1 MQEQLNM
8 KPPSHGLRPAAT
20 ALGAALMLVFAQV
33 GRASD
38 HNLLSTH
45 VPAAIA
51 SGHLQPAGNL
61 PDTNVLHLAIGLPL
75 RNKPA
80 MDKLLRQ
87 IYDPNSPNYHH
98 YLSVAEFTERFG
110 PGKADYD
117 ALQDFALANHLK
129 VTATHPNR
137 VLLDVDASVADIR
150 RVFHVNI
157 RTYNHPRENRQF
169 FAPDKEPTLE
179 LAVPVLHISGL
190 DNFTLP
196 RPIGLRPGG
205 GKAKS
210 LQEGSGP
217 GGNYIGFDLRR
228 AYAPGVTLNGLGQ
241 NVALVEFDG
250 YFASDIVAYEQ
261 ETGEAQQLG
270 LPFVNLVNVP
280 IDGGVSIPSEGGDI
294 EVSLDIEMV
303 IAMAPGVST
312 IYVYESPVTIIDDV
326 INRIATD
333 DSSSQ
338 ISSSWIYATD
348 PTTEQIFQEFAL
360 QGQSYSNGSGD
371 GDAYSGGVNPPCDD
385 PYITL
390 VGGTELSMTNNAL
403 TYVSDVVWQE
413 GYEPPGGNPQQN
425 GWTGSGGGIS
435 TVWPIPIWQQG
446 INMTTNQGS
455 TSFRNTPDVAMTAQS
470 LWVIALDGQALP
482 VGGTSAASPL
492 WAGFIAL
499 ANQQAR
505 LYASKPVG
513 FPNPA
518 VYAIGKSAL
527 YTNCFHDVTN
537 GNNTNGPSPTNFF
550 ASPGYDLCTGWGTPT
565 GSNLINLLAPPGK
578 VPALLVLTNLISTP
592 NASGVVSF
600 DGCFGVTLVLTNEG
614 SAEATGVEGVL
625 FSTTPGAVVA
635 QSTASF
641 PNMFP
646 GASAASTTEFTL
658 STEPSFICGTPIDLV
673 LVLKYA
679 QGQRTNEFEI
689 PSGLVGSPDTF
700 GNSTPF
706 ELTPGSFSG
715 VLSPVTVSGL
725 QAAAK
730 FTVSVYV
737 SSLFDDGLILDLIS
751 PDGATNR
758 LAYFDGGDN
767 PNFGTACSPALE
779 TTFDDDASNSIATG
793 AAPFIGSFKP
803 YNPLSSL
810 LPAYGTNLNGV
821 WQLSVSDANPGD
833 TATLECWSLNVSP
846 SICQDGG
853 GQCPG
858 ASLSLTMSA
867 NPSPGLVNSNLVYT
881 LIVSNAGPQQATGVV
896 VSQSLPPGFGFVTAS
911 NATATASGTN
921 LTLSLGVLPVY
932 GTSLV
937 SVVTIPTLPGLA
949 TSVASVASP
958 AINPNPNNNTASVST
973 LVTLPAA
980 ELAVSMTAAPTAL
993 LQGGQTT
1000 FTIIVGNSGPF
1011 TATDVVL
1018 TNQLPANVN
1027 FISATTSQGSI
1038 SANGLLAA
1046 LGTLPVGSNAVVTVT
1061 VASTTTGDITDTA
1074 QAGLSPLQ
1082 TDPVPQ
1088 NSSASFTVTVGPSAD
1103 LGVSATVTPSTVVA
1117 GNDCTYVATVVNNGP
1132 STATDVV
1139 FSQSIPGGTGLD
1151 SSTFVS
1157 SSQAG
1162 VAITNDSITWD
1173 IGTLASGASV
1183 AITNVLQSAS
1193 LQPGAKPV
1201 VLSSTFSVF
1210 GQPGDANTNNNLIT
1224 LTSLSETPTVMIVP
1238 VSATLVSQN
1247 GSSPNGAVNPGESV
1261 QVELYLQN
1269 TGNVGTTNLVATL
1282 QATGGVTLPSGYQVY
1297 GALAPGSAPS
1307 GGTFSFTANSTNGG
1321 TVVATLSLQDG
1332 SNSLGTVSFNFYM
1345 PVVQTF
1351 WNTGQIYIPAPQ
1363 YIPYPDEGPA
1373 SPYPST
1379 IEVSNVTGYVS
1390 KVTVT
1395 VSNLHHTY
1403 PNDIGMLLVGPVTN
1417 AALMDAAVN
1426 YSSPVTG
1433 ITLTF
1438 DSTAPNVLPSEG
1450 DLTSG
1455 TFAPADYN
1463 PRDVFTNAPAPPY
1476 NTNLMMFNNLPPNG
1490 SWSLYAHDDVLGDSG
1505 GISNG
1510 WAVTITSIIP
1520 VDPINSLT
1528 ASILPASSQVV
1539 LGGSVS
1545 YLLSVTNTGATTVN
1559 AYLTNVLPAGLS
1571 FVSATGAPGNYTQNG
1586 QTIIYHLGSLS
1597 PGTGVTIA
1605 NVALAVASGLQTN
1618 IITAGVPFA
1627 TFNIDNNSA
1636 TAITAVSLPLADL
1649 AAGISVTP
1657 NPAVLGGNVT
1667 YSMSVTNLGP
1677 SNAVSTLGAFS
1688 LADLILVSVA
1698 PSQGSYTVN
1707 NNTVQCALG
1716 TVAPGNI
1723 AVVVITAAPEIIG
1736 TLSNTWSVSTGSLDT
1751 NAANNSAAAV
1761 VPVSYAAPLILADGA
1776 TLQAQG
1782 LNPPNGAI
1790 NANETVTVALTLTNA
1805 GTGATANLSAALQA
1819 TGGVTPITASQ
1830 IYGVI
1835 PAGAAVTEP
1844 YSFTASGAAGS
1855 TVTATLALLDGT
1867 NSLGDVSFAFLIPVT
1882 LNYANSNGI
1891 VIPQF
1896 GPGSPYPSAILVSGL
1911 TNLQGG
1917 NLLVDKVTLTL
1928 NGFAH
1933 TFPHDVNALLASPS
1947 GQELI
1952 FMGHAG
1958 GAIGVSNL
1966 TLSFDD
1972 AATQSLPA
1980 SQLAS
1985 GTYLPT
1991 DYQPADFF
1999 PGLPPAS
2006 GADVLAVFNGTN
2018 PNGYW
2023 SLYIYDDT
2031 PGNAGVITG
2040 GWSLGLTALSTVN
2053 PAARLAASMIES
2065 PNPVFGGNYLSYQ
2078 ITVSNLGP
2086 NVAESV
2092 VITDTLPAAVTFSS
2106 ASVSQGSVTNMGDT
2120 VIFSLG
2126 SMSDGATATATIRV
2140 LTATAGT
2147 IVNTATVSTA
2157 STDLYLAEST
2167 AQNST
2172 TVETSPSAYLQ
2183 ATNLAGAVLQLTLLG
2198 QEGQNYAIQTSSN
2211 LLVWTS
2217 VVTNT
2222 ASLTNG
2228 SFIYLDTRT
2237 NAPLRFYRAIRLS
2250 Q

>member
-1 MQEQLNM
+1 M
-8 KPPSHGLRPAAT
+8 KPPSHGLRPVT
-20 ALGAALMLVFAQV
+20 ALGAALMIVLAQV
-33 GRASD
+33 GRASE

-45 VPAAIA
+45 VPPVIA
-51 SGHLQPAGNL
+51 SVHLQPAGNL
-61 PDTNVLHLAIGLPL
+61 ADTNVLHLAIGLPL
-75 RNKPA
+75 RNKA
-80 MDKLLRQ
+80 ALDQLLQQ
-87 IYDPNSPNYHH
+87 IYDPNSQNYHH

-110 PGKADYD
+110 PSKADYD
-117 ALQDFALANHLK
+117 ALHDFVVANHLK
-129 VTATHPNR
+129 VTTVHPNR

-157 RTYNHPRENRQF
+157 RAYQHPREKRQF
-169 FAPDKEPTLE
+169 FAPDAEPTLD

-190 DNFTLP
+190 DNYILA
-196 RPIGLRPGG
+196 RPGGLKPGG
-205 GKAKS
+205 GKVKS
-210 LQEGSGP
+210 GQEGSGP
-217 GGNYIGFDLRR
+217 GGNYLGFDFRH
-228 AYAPGVTLNGLGQ
+228 AYAPGVTLDGSGQ

-250 YFASDIVAYEQ
+250 YFASDIIAYEQ

-270 LPFVNLVNVP
+270 LPFVNLFNVP
-280 IDGGVSIPSEGGDI
+280 IDGGVGTPGGGGV
-294 EVSLDIEMV
+294 EVSLDIEMIV
-303 IAMAPGVST
+303 AMAPGVST
-312 IYVYESPVTIIDDV
+312 IYVYECPVPIIDDV
-326 INRIATD
+326 LSRIATD

-338 ISSSWIYATD
+338 ISASWFYPIDATSL
-348 PTTEQIFQEFAL
+348 QLYQEFGA
-360 QGQSYSNGSGD
+360 QGQSFFNCEGD
-371 GDAYSGGVNPPCDD
+371 GDAYANGVFPPCDV
-385 PYITL
+385 PYITT
-390 VGGTELSMTNNAL
+390 VGGTELSMTNKAL

-413 GYEPPGGNPQQN
+413 GYEPPGGNPQDSGN
-425 GWTGSGGGIS
+425 VGTGGGIS
-435 TVWPIPIWQQG
+435 TIYPIPVWQQG
-446 INMTTNQGS
+446 INMTTNHGS
-455 TSFRNTPDVAMTAQS
+455 TSFRNAPDVALTAQS
-470 LWVIALDGQALP
+470 IWDIFGDGQATE
-482 VGGTSAASPL
+482 VGGTSAAAPL
-492 WAGFIAL
+492 WAGFTAL
-499 ANQQAR
+499 VNQQAHV
-505 LYASKPVG
+505 YASKPVG
-513 FPNPA
+513 FINPA
-518 VYAIGKSAL
+518 VYAIGKSAN
-527 YTNCFHDVTN
+527 YANCFHDVVV
-537 GNNTNGPSPTNFF
+537 GNNTNAASPSNFF
-550 ASPGYDLCTGWGTPT
+550 ACPGYDLCTGWGTPT
-565 GSNLINLLAPPGK
+565 GSNLINALAPPGK

-592 NASGVVSF
+592 SGTGVITY
-600 DGCFGVTLVLTNEG
+600 DGCFGMTLVLTNEG
-614 SAEATGVEGVL
+614 LAEATGVEGVL
-625 FSTTPGAVVA
+625 YSTTPGAVVA

-646 GASAASTTEFTL
+646 GQAAASSTEFTL

-673 LVLKYA
+673 LILKYA
-679 QGQRTNEFEI
+679 QGQRTNEFEV
-689 PSGLVGSPDTF
+689 PSGLVGSPDSF

-706 ELTPGSFSG
+706 ALTPGSFSG
-715 VLSPVTVSGL
+715 VLSPVTVAGL

-730 FTVSVYV
+730 LTVSVYV

-758 LAYFDGGDN
+758 LAYFDGGEN
-767 PNFGTACSPALE
+767 PNFGSACSPALE
-779 TTFDDDASNSIATG
+779 TTFDDNASNSIATG

-803 YNPLSSL
+803 FNPLFSL
-810 LPAYGTNLNGV
+810 LPLSGTNLNGV
-821 WQLSVSDANPGD
+821 WQLSVSDVNPGD
-833 TATLECWSLNVSP
+833 TATLECWSLNISP

-867 NPSPGLVNSNLVYT
+867 SPNPGLVNSNLVYS

-896 VSQSLPPGFGFVTAS
+896 ISQSLPPGFGFVAAS

-921 LTLSLGVLPVY
+921 LTLSLGILPVY
-932 GTSLV
+932 GTSVV

-949 TSVASVASP
+949 TSTASVASP

-973 LVTLPAA
+973 FVNLPAA
-980 ELAVSMTAAPTAL
+980 ELAVSMTAAPTSL

-1011 TATDVVL
+1011 PATGVVL

-1027 FISATTSQGSI
+1027 FVSATTSQGSI

-1074 QAGLSPLQ
+1074 QAGLSPLE

-1088 NSSASFTVTVGPSAD
+1088 ESTASFTVSVGPSAE

-1132 STATDVV
+1132 STATEVV

-1162 VAITNDSITWD
+1162 VAVTNDSITWD

-1183 AITNVLQSAS
+1183 MITNVLRSAT

-1201 VLSSTFSVF
+1201 VLSSSFSVF
-1210 GQPGDANTNNNLIT
+1210 GQPGDANTNNNVVT

-1247 GSSPNGAVNPGESV
+1247 GSSPNGAINPGESGE
-1261 QVELYLQN
+1261 VELYLQN
-1269 TGNVGTTNLVATL
+1269 TGNVATTNLVATL
-1282 QATGGVTLPSGYQVY
+1282 AATGGVTLPSGYQVY
-1297 GALAPGSAPS
+1297 GALAPGSAPA

-1363 YIPYPDEGPA
+1363 YVPYPDEGPA

-1395 VSNLHHTY
+1395 VSNLYHSY
-1403 PNDIGMLLVGPVTN
+1403 PHDIGMLLVGPGTN
-1417 AALMDAAVN
+1417 AALMDAAAN

-1438 DSTAPNVLPSEG
+1438 DSTAPNVLPSQG
-1450 DLTSG
+1450 NLTSG

-1463 PRDVFTNAPAPPY
+1463 PSDVFTNAPAPPY
-1476 NTNLMMFNNLPPNG
+1476 STNLMIFNSLPPNG
-1490 SWSLYAHDDVLGDSG
+1490 AWSLYAHDDVLGDAG

-1520 VDPINSLT
+1520 VDPINSLA
-1528 ASILPASSQVV
+1528 ASIVPSSSQVV
-1539 LGGSVS
+1539 LGGSVT
-1545 YLLSVTNTGATTVN
+1545 YLLGVTNTGATTVS

-1571 FVSATGAPGNYTQNG
+1571 FVSETGAPGSFTQNG
-1586 QTIIYHLGSLS
+1586 QTIIYNLGSLS
-1597 PGTGVTIA
+1597 PGAGVTIA
-1605 NVALAVASGLQTN
+1605 SLYTAVASGLQTN
-1618 IITAGVPFA
+1618 IITAAVPFA
-1627 TFNIDNNSA
+1627 AFNIDNNSA
-1636 TAITAVSLPLADL
+1636 SAITAVSLPMADL
-1649 AAGISVTP
+1649 AAGISATP
-1657 NPAVLGGNVT
+1657 NPAVVSGYVT
-1667 YSMSVTNLGP
+1667 YTLSVTNLGP

-1688 LADLILVSVA
+1688 LADLQLVSVA
-1698 PSQGSYTVN
+1698 PSQGSYAVN

-1716 TVAPGNI
+1716 TIAPGNI
-1723 AVVVITAAPEIIG
+1723 AVVVVTAAPEIIG
-1736 TLSNTWSVSTGSLDT
+1736 TLNNTWIVSTGSLDT
-1751 NAANNSAAAV
+1751 NAANNSATAA
-1761 VPVSYAAPLILADGA
+1761 VPVSYAAPIILADGA
-1776 TLQAQG
+1776 TLQVQG

-1790 NANETVTVALTLTNA
+1790 NSNETVTVALTLTNA
-1805 GTGATANLSAALQA
+1805 GTGATGNLSATLQA

-1830 IYGVI
+1830 VYGVI
-1835 PAGAAVTEP
+1835 PAGGSVTEP
-1844 YSFTASGAAGS
+1844 YSFTANGAAGS

-1867 NSLGDVSFAFLIPVT
+1867 NSMGDVSFAFLIPAT
-1882 LNYANSNGI
+1882 LTYANTNGI

-1896 GPGSPYPSAILVSGL
+1896 GPASPYPSAILVSGL

-1917 NLLVDKVTLTL
+1917 NLLVDKVTVTL

-1933 TFPHDVNALLASPS
+1933 TFPHDVDALLASPS

-1958 GAIGVSNL
+1958 GYYGVSNL
-1966 TLSFDD
+1966 TLTFDD
-1972 AATQSLPA
+1972 AATQSLPT
-1980 SQLAS
+1980 SQLVS

-1991 DYQPADFF
+1991 DYLPVASF
-1999 PGLPPAS
+1999 PDLPPAS
-2006 GADVLAVFNGTN
+2006 AADVLSLFNGSN

-2053 PAARLAASMIES
+2053 PAALLAATMIES
-2065 PNPVFGGNYLSYQ
+2065 PNPVFGGNYLDYQ
-2078 ITVSNLGP
+2078 IIVSNLGP
-2086 NVAESV
+2086 NVAQSV
-2092 VITDTLPAAVTFSS
+2092 VITDTLPATVTFSS
-2106 ASVSQGSVTNMGDT
+2106 ATVSQGSVTNMGGT

-2126 SMSDGATATATIRV
+2126 SISNAATATATIRV
-2140 LTATAGT
+2140 LTGTAGT

-2157 STDLYLAEST
+2157 STDLYLAAST

-2172 TVETSPSAYLQ
+2172 TVETAPAAYLQ
-2183 ATNLAGAVLQLTLLG
+2183 ATNLVGAVLQLTLLG

-2211 LLVWTS
+2211 LLVWSS